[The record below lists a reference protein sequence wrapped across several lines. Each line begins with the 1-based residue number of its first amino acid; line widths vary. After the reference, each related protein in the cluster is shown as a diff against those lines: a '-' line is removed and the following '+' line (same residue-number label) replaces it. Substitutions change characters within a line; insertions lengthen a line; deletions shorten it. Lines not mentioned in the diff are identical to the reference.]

1 MLPLQNLSV
10 LVTVFNK
17 EPNVSRLS
25 RNLIELRNNGSEII
39 VIDDGSTDNSF
50 SILSQSISNKLGF
63 NIFQTSNN
71 GSAAARNLALS
82 MATKD
87 YFVFLDADDSIDS
100 TQLIPALHLM
110 SSLDVDLGK
119 FPFYKNGILKNITDE
134 TKSFK
139 LNDSTNNRSIFMNG
153 LGYWRFIYKTKSV
166 QNKFCFLP
174 TFSQLGGRKFILDDL
189 FWLILLG
196 SSKLKFYNCNR
207 FGFYQYDLDFAR
219 MTSQEIEKRGREFQ
233 EQFTYFPLAFVYF
246 ISKMKN
252 EDYDKIW
259 AIKYYLNYVSSLI
272 AMLNW
277 KYFKKYFVN
286 VCKST
291 LHSSYSVLTFLYS
304 LFYVLP
310 IWLLR
315 RTRLRMR
322 Q

>member
-25 RNLIELRNNGSEII
+25 KNLIELRNNGSEII

-50 SILSQSISNKLGF
+50 SIISQSISNKINF
-63 NIFQTSNN
+63 KIFQTSNN

-82 MATKD
+82 MATKE
-87 YFVFLDADDSIDS
+87 YIVFLDADDSIDS
-100 TQLIPALHLM
+100 TQLIPALNLM

-119 FPFYKNGILKNITDE
+119 FPYYKNGLLKDITDE

-139 LNDSTNNRSIFMNG
+139 LNDSKTNRLIFMNG

-166 QNKFCFLP
+166 QNRFCFLP

-196 SSKLKFYNCNR
+196 SSKLKFYNFND
-207 FGFYQYDLDFAR
+207 FAFYRYDLDFAE
-219 MTSQEIEKRGREFQ
+219 MPPEEIEKRGREFQ
-233 EQFTYFPLAFVYF
+233 EQFTYFPLAFVYLF
-246 ISKMKN
+246 SKMKN
-252 EDYDKIW
+252 GDYDKIW
-259 AIKYYLNYVSSLI
+259 AIKYYLNYVSNLI

-286 VCKST
+286 VCKSN
-291 LHSSYSVLTFLYS
+291 LHSSYSLISFLYS

-310 IWLLR
+310 IWLLK

-322 Q
+322 R